1 MSNHSEGTLL
11 QFPFLGPE
19 PSSDVVIVRD
29 IEVAGVGAL
38 RRRQLENLS
47 QHKKVIL
54 WTYEDLIPEDVK
66 FIYQGELLRTLQSL
80 RPYKTEPGPM
90 IDLEQEHKR
99 TFAALFP
106 LASKFLGLAAN
117 KIRDEYVREMNWS
130 SWLLQDHW
138 RYFPGFLR
146 QKFPQNRELQ
156 EVGQWEWI
164 QAWLETQAFETT
176 GLGDSGNVVMNPSLQ
191 YVNLETAGIALHREA
206 GLYAFVYSETKNR
219 IVESKLDAHDAE
231 AIDFLNEDRKFTQDQ
246 LIEMLVTNSENRQA
260 LTREQWQSKVAALIQ
275 RDFILPI
282 P

>member
-11 QFPFLGPE
+11 QFPFQGPE
-19 PSSDVVIVRD
+19 PTSDVVIIRD

-47 QHKKVIL
+47 QNKKIIL

-66 FIYQGELLRTLQSL
+66 SIYEGELLRTLQSL
-80 RPYKTEPGPM
+80 RPFKTEAGPM

-99 TFAALFP
+99 MFVSLFP
-106 LASKFLGLAAN
+106 LTNRFLGLAAN
-117 KIRDEYVREMNWS
+117 KIRDEYIREMNWS

-138 RYFPGFLR
+138 RYFSGFLR
-146 QKFPQNRELQ
+146 QKFPQNREIQ

-176 GLGDSGNVVMNPSLQ
+176 GLGDSGTVVVNPSLQ
-191 YVNLETAGIALHREA
+191 YVNLENAVPALNRDA
-206 GLYAFVYSETKNR
+206 GLYAFIYSETKNR

-246 LIEMLVTNSENRQA
+246 LIEMLVTNSENRQS
-260 LTREQWQSKVAALIQ
+260 LTREEWKNKVAALIQ